1 MALNPQIY
9 VGGKYGTASIQ
20 HGGRTEDTLSYRLKE
35 LGLSVV
41 DNLNDATHYLSLDVK
56 ESELQDL
63 KSSQIPITSR
73 FLIVQEPEVVL
84 PANFAKKYLKQ
95 FGIRVLVGRDPSV
108 SSPTLLWPQF
118 RPKQSLSSDFPRIT
132 TGAAMIAS
140 NHLSFIKGELYSLR
154 RICAFTIPGLDVFGR
169 GWNHNKKMRF
179 RIAAI
184 NLRDVIIFRK
194 KISIQSLSFWFKE
207 YEKSVHSPSDKF
219 DVLNRYRVSL
229 VIENS
234 KEFLSEKLFDAFF
247 AKCIPVYVGPKVENF
262 DIPKNLVIQ
271 CDPNIVSISEG
282 IRKAEDMDYDSW
294 LEELNNWLNS
304 DQTIKRWS
312 FDSYAG
318 EISKMLVQSSI

>member
-9 VGGKYGTASIQ
+9 VGGRYGTASIQ
-20 HGGRTEDTLSYRLKE
+20 HGGRTEVTLSYRLKE

-41 DNLNDATHYLSLDVK
+41 DNLNDATHYLSLDIK

-63 KSSQIPITSR
+63 ESSQIPITSR
-73 FLIVQEPEVVL
+73 VLIVQEPEVVL
-84 PANFAKKYLKQ
+84 PANYAKKYLKQ
-95 FGIRVLVGRDPSV
+95 FQIRVLVGREPSV
-108 SSPTLLWPQF
+108 SRPTLLWPQF
-118 RPKQSLSSDFPRIT
+118 RPKQNISSDSPRIA
-132 TGAAMIAS
+132 TGAVMIAS

-154 RICAFTIPGLDVFGR
+154 RVCAFAIPSLDVFGR

-184 NLRDVIIFRK
+184 NLRDVIKYRK
-194 KISIQSLSFWFKE
+194 KISIQSLTFWFKE
-207 YEKSVHSPSDKF
+207 YEKLVHSPSDKF
-219 DVLNRYRVSL
+219 DVLNKYKVSL

-262 DIPKNLVIQ
+262 GIPKNLVIQ

-282 IRKAEDMDYDSW
+282 IRKAEAMDYQSW
-294 LEELNNWLNS
+294 LEDLNNWLDS
-304 DQTIKRWS
+304 AAIVERWS
-312 FDSYAG
+312 FESYVR
-318 EISKMLVQSSI
+318 EISKILLRNSI